1 MNENLTLPRW
11 PLETVRAV
19 AAERDVRVWPVGGV
33 VRDALLDRPLHDWDF
48 AVDRDA
54 RGLARAV
61 GDKLGGAYFPLDPER
76 DVGRVV
82 LGIDDEERLEL
93 DFAALRGP
101 TLAADL
107 GARDFTINAMAVA
120 PEGYLLDPY
129 DGQGD
134 LERRLVRAIGPQ
146 AFDADPLRMLRGVRQ
161 VAELRFRLEAKTAAW
176 IIQRAPTLSEVASER
191 VREEVV
197 RILAAPNAAEHVHML
212 DTLELLPHVLPDA
225 VYLKSQAQSLP
236 HRFDVWWHTL
246 LVIDGVEGVVAALEG
261 ERPQLEYIDAP
272 AAVWDD
278 VAQRLEP
285 FADRLLEHL
294 QVELVGGIS
303 RHALL
308 RLAALCH
315 DLGKPLTV
323 SEETDGRLHFYGHER
338 EGAELTEA
346 WMEYLAF
353 SRAAVA
359 WVKTVVMAHLRP
371 GQLSRVEGE
380 VTRRA
385 VYRYFRDT
393 GPAGVDVTLLS
404 MADHLATYG
413 PTLEPERWTRRLDVV
428 ERLLSH
434 YFERYEEVVA
444 PPPLITGRDL
454 MAELDLAE
462 GPLIGRLL
470 AAVREA
476 QASGEVGTRQEAL
489 ALAGRLLE
497 AER

>member
-1 MNENLTLPRW
+1 
-11 PLETVRAV
+11 
-19 AAERDVRVWPVGGV
+19 V
-33 VRDALLDRPLHDWDF
+33 VRDALLGRPLHDWDF

-82 LGIDDEERLEL
+82 LEMDAAQRLDL

-134 LERRLVRAIGPQ
+134 LESRLLRALGPQ
-146 AFDADPLRMLRGVRQ
+146 VFDDDPLRMLRAVRQ
-161 VAELRFRLEAKTAAW
+161 VAELGFRLEAKTAAW
-176 IIQRAPTLSEVASER
+176 IIQRAPTISDVASER

-197 RILAAPNAAEHVHML
+197 RTLAAPNPAEHVHML
-212 DTLELLPHVLPDA
+212 DTLELLPYVLPDA
-225 VYLKSQAQSLP
+225 VYLKSQAQSPP

-246 LVIDGVEGVVAALEG
+246 LALDGVEGVVATLEG
-261 ERPQLEYIDAP
+261 ERPALEYIDAP
-272 AAVWDD
+272 VSVWDD
-278 VAQRLEP
+278 VAQRLGP
-285 FADRLLEHL
+285 FAGRLQDHL
-294 QVELVGGIS
+294 QIELVGGVS

-323 SEETDGRLHFYGHER
+323 SEDEDGRLHFYGHER
-338 EGAELTEA
+338 EGADLTEA
-346 WMEYLAF
+346 WMQDLAF
-353 SRAAVA
+353 SRAAVD
-359 WVKTVVMAHLRP
+359 WVTKIVTAHLRP
-371 GQLSRVEGE
+371 GQLSRVEGP

-413 PTLEPERWTRRLDVV
+413 PTLKPERWTRRLDVV
-428 ERLLSH
+428 ELLLSH

-444 PPPLITGRDL
+444 PLPLIGGRDL
-454 MAELDLAE
+454 MAELDVAP

-476 QASGEVGTRQEAL
+476 QAGGEVETREEAL

-497 AER
+497 AEEE